1 VTQIIPLPLSLDDAS
16 FEQVF
21 LALASLA
28 PDDKILLDARHTRW
42 ATPYGL
48 TALLTVAQARTATPA
63 LVPPEA
69 DDTLSYW
76 ARTGFFAHAESLYDL
91 RGSVPKLKPGGESHV
106 LLEITEISKS
116 GDVHDVVDRIQQRAQ
131 KILSSELNIDASAT
145 IRFVTTLS
153 EVCQNVVEHAGSSGW
168 VAVQTYQWKKRLG
181 RRVVQ
186 IAVSDGGVGFRRSL
200 ESLPGRQPPAAGD
213 RWDDGMALEEAVI
226 RGVSRFRD
234 RGRGQGLAGAR
245 NFLGKWAGKLSIRS
259 GTARIAIVPSWD
271 EDVPLTQGLPYF
283 PGAQV
288 QITIPERTT
297 EADKAGRRQE
307 SAAPV

>member
-1 VTQIIPLPLSLDDAS
+1 VTQIISLPLSLDDAS

-21 LALASLA
+21 QALAPIA

-48 TALLTVAQARTATPA
+48 TVLLTVAQTRQAKPEF
-63 LVPPEA
+63 VPPEA
-69 DDTLSYW
+69 DDTTSYW
-76 ARTGFFAHAESLYDL
+76 ARTGFFGHAEKLFDI
-91 RGSVPKLKPGGESHV
+91 RKPVPKSRPGPESHV
-106 LLEITEISKS
+106 LLEITEISKV
-116 GDVHDVVDRIQQRAQ
+116 DDIHTVVGRIQERAQ
-131 KILSSELNIDASAT
+131 KILSSELNIDGAAS

-153 EVCQNVVEHAGSSGW
+153 EVCQNVVEHAEKSGW

-186 IAVSDGGVGFRRSL
+186 IAVSDGGMGFRRSL
-200 ESLPGRQPPAAGD
+200 EKLDGREAPAPGD

-234 RGRGQGLAGAR
+234 RGRGQGLANAR
-245 NFLGKWAGKLSIRS
+245 NFLGKWSGKLSIRS
-259 GTARIAIVPSWD
+259 GTARIAVVPSWD
-271 EDVPLTQGLPYF
+271 DDSALLQSLPYF

-288 QITIPERTT
+288 LITIPERIG
-297 EADKAGRRQE
+297 E
-307 SAAPV
+307 

>member
-1 VTQIIPLPLSLDDAS
+1 MISLPASLDDAS

-21 LALASLA
+21 QALSQTA

-48 TALLTVAQARTATPA
+48 TVLLTLAQTRAVKPE

-69 DDTLSYW
+69 EDVVSYW
-76 ARTGFFAHAESLYDL
+76 GRTGFFAHAEKLFDI
-91 RGSVPKLKPGGESHV
+91 RKPVPKSRPGAESHV
-106 LLEITEISKS
+106 LLEVTEISKV
-116 GDVHDVVDRIQQRAQ
+116 DDIHTVVGRIQERAQ
-131 KILSSELNIDASAT
+131 KILSSELNIDGAAS

-153 EVCQNVVEHAGSSGW
+153 EVCQNVVEHAEKSGW
-168 VAVQTYQWKKRLG
+168 VAVQTYQWKKRLQG

-186 IAVSDGGVGFRRSL
+186 IAVSDGGMGFRRSL
-200 ESLPGRQPPAAGD
+200 EKLDGREPPEPGD
-213 RWDDGMALEEAVI
+213 RWDDSVALEEAVF

-234 RGRGQGLAGAR
+234 RGRGQGLANAR
-245 NFLGKWAGKLSIRS
+245 NFLGKWSGKLSIRS

-271 EDVPLTQGLPYF
+271 EDGALARGLPYF

-288 QITIPERTT
+288 LITIPERIGDDTNH
-297 EADKAGRRQE
+297 
-307 SAAPV
+307 